1 MGGAAPKTVRG
12 LFDFNAENEQ
22 ELSFKQNDVIEV
34 LQVLDDN
41 WMEGSVNGKVYNV
54 AVRHRKGRAGPMYF
68 IFWLT
73 HACTFCRREYS
84 HALM

>member
-1 MGGAAPKTVRG
+1 MGGAAPKTVRA

-41 WMEGSVNGKVYNV
+41 WMEGSVNGKVFKT
-54 AVRHRKGRAGPMYF
+54 AKQKDRRARRIDLMF
-68 IFWLT
+68 SLT
-73 HACTFCRREYS
+73 HARAFCRREYS